1 MSLTKVSYSM
11 IDSDPISVLDFG
23 ADPTAATDSTAAIQA
38 AIDYCLAQGLIFK
51 YTRLYFPQG
60 KYAVNTLTI
69 NAPTYTFSMYM
80 EGCEFIGVAT
90 VNQRG
95 IFDLVDANTFD
106 VLGSHTLNGANNQFY
121 AALWSIRASAT
132 GSLQR
137 VNIYNP
143 TFRLNKFG
151 FRIGDKAIPF
161 ACSEINIFGANFYST
176 PVAVYLAG
184 GNSLAQFQ
192 GCNIVS
198 DSNPSFPTVPERA
211 IWLQGGSVKVTGGS
225 IVVNPLANSTIFMN
239 PSNGTGPNT
248 YPSLIVVGAN
258 IESNSGRLAIIQ
270 NPEAVATPF
279 SGTSCLILQGCTGFS
294 SSELAPG
301 DFITALDSTY
311 AGTVSVTG
319 CDFYTGA
326 VRTSANMSSSGVLTK
341 FITDRTSFG
350 FNFQN
355 WIAGISQGIAV
366 VESHPI
372 LAVSSVNQT
381 VNSGTNAT
389 LIFTNNT
396 QVNTVQE
403 LARYSA
409 GYNNAT
415 GVFTLPFTL
424 KQADVNVN
432 LQYSGGGTVFVQL
445 RVNGAAVAFA
455 ESSNGL
461 LTLTETVFNL
471 SAGDVLDIRAF
482 ATVANAVFAPAATL
496 TWRINGCEF

>member
-1 MSLTKVSYSM
+1 MV
-11 IDSDPISVLDFG
+11 DSDPISVLDFG

-38 AIDYCLAQGLIFK
+38 AIDFCLAQGLLFK
-51 YTRLYFPQG
+51 YLRLYFPQG
-60 KYAVNTLTI
+60 KYLVDTLTI
-69 NAPTYTFSMYM
+69 SGSAYTFSMYM
-80 EGCEFIGVAT
+80 EGCEFIGNAT
-90 VNQRG
+90 TNRFG
-95 IFDLVDANTFD
+95 IFDLVNANTFD

-121 AALWSIRASAT
+121 AAMWSIRTT
-132 GSLQR
+132 GVGGLQR

-143 TFRLNKFG
+143 TFRFNKFG
-151 FRIGDKAIPF
+151 FRIGDKAVPF
-161 ACSEINIFGANFYST
+161 ACSEINIFGANFYAT

-198 DSNPSFPTVPERA
+198 EPNAAFPTVPERA
-211 IWLQGGSVKVTGGS
+211 IWIQGGLIKVVGGS
-225 IVVNPLANSTIFMN
+225 IVVSPLANSTIFIN
-239 PSNGTGPNT
+239 PSNATGSNGYGSLAISGTH
-248 YPSLIVVGAN
+248 

-270 NPEAVATPF
+270 NPEAVATPA
-279 SGTSCLILQGCTGFS
+279 STSSSLIIQGCGGFS
-294 SSELAPG
+294 SSEIAPG

-326 VRTSANMSSSGVLTK
+326 VRTSANMSSSGTLTK
-341 FITDRTSFG
+341 FVTDRTSFG
-350 FNFQN
+350 FNFKN
-355 WIAGISQGIAV
+355 WIAGISQGIAA

-372 LAVSSVNQT
+372 LAVSSVDQT
-381 VNSGTNAT
+381 VNSTTNAT

-396 QVNTVQE
+396 QVLTVQE
-403 LARYSA
+403 LARYST

-415 GVFTLPFTL
+415 GVFTLPFDL
-424 KQADVNVN
+424 KQADVSVN
-432 LQYSGGGTVFVQL
+432 LQYSGGGTVLVQF

>member
-23 ADPTAATDSTAAIQA
+23 ADNTAATDSTVAIQA
-38 AIDYCLAQGLIFK
+38 AIDYCLAQGLLYK
-51 YTRLYFPQG
+51 YLRLYFPQG
-60 KYAVNTLTI
+60 KYAVDTLTI
-69 NAPTYTFSMYM
+69 NSPAYTFSMYM
-80 EGCEFIGVAT
+80 EGCEFIASAT
-90 VNQRG
+90 VTRNG
-95 IFDLVDANTFD
+95 IFDLINANTFD

-121 AALWSIRASAT
+121 SALWSIRASAT

-176 PVAVYLAG
+176 PVPVYLAG
-184 GNSLAQFQ
+184 GNSLAQFH

-198 DSNPSFPTVPERA
+198 DSNTNFPTVPERA

-225 IVVNPLANSTIFMN
+225 IVVNPVANSTVFMN
-239 PSNGTGPNT
+239 PSNGTGSNS
-248 YPSLIVVGAN
+248 YASLIVVGTH

-270 NPEAVATPF
+270 NPESVAAPF
-279 SGTSCLILQGCTGFS
+279 SGTSCLIFQGCTGFS
-294 SSELAPG
+294 SSEVAPG

-326 VRTSANMSSSGVLTK
+326 VRTNANMSSSGTLTK
-341 FITDRTSFG
+341 FVTDRTSFG
-350 FNFQN
+350 YNFKN

-381 VNSGTNAT
+381 VNSGASAT

-396 QVNTVQE
+396 QVTTVPE
-403 LARYSA
+403 LERYSS
-409 GYNNAT
+409 GYNNST
-415 GVFTLPFTL
+415 GVFTVPYKI
-424 KQADVNVN
+424 KQADVSVN
-432 LQYSGGGTVFVQL
+432 LQYSGGGTIFFGL
-445 RVNGAAVAFA
+445 RVNGTYVSFA
-455 ESSNGL
+455 QSSNGVAAFN
-461 LTLTETVFNL
+461 ETIFNL
-471 SAGDVLDIRAF
+471 VAGDVLDIYLTAS
-482 ATVANAVFAPAATL
+482 TANAVFAPASTL
-496 TWRINGCEF
+496 TWRINGYEY